1 MTDKLVLFVLYAT
14 GGECANIIISQGA
27 KTMIQ
32 SDLPSASLEMA
43 PQIEHVESLC
53 IFFLKNTVKHE

>member
-53 IFFLKNTVKHE
+53 IYF